1 MSPTNGPSTHD
12 YSLWQDKRWWDYRAL
27 FRDRPA
33 TYRLTCNLLFS
44 VLRQST
50 GQAVLALLLSAVLD
64 TAGIRYQVSQTN
76 IDLGLV
82 CLQYT
87 MAVTGAFLV
96 DPIGRRQTFIFTMS
110 TLGLVWL
117 GMTVATSQHEQT
129 GSVASARAILTLIC
143 IFDIIFAGGLM
154 SLVVLYPIEV
164 LSFEMM
170 AMGLAF
176 SSLVVNA
183 AGLVNQF
190 AWPVA
195 LASIG
200 WKIYIILMFWCFFRV
215 VIIYLY
221 FPETRRHTVSNV
233 LIACHDYASL
243 HLNLT

>member
-1 MSPTNGPSTHD
+1 MHD
-12 YSLWQDKRWWDYRAL
+12 CSLWQDKRWWDYRAL

-33 TYRLTCNLLFS
+33 TYRLACNLLVS
-44 VLRQST
+44 VF
-50 GQAVLALLLSAVLD
+50 GQWAGHAVLGLLLSAVLD
-64 TAGIRYQVSQTN
+64 TAGIRDQVSQTN
-76 IDLGLV
+76 INLGLA
-82 CLQYT
+82 CLQYA

-96 DPIGRRQTFIFTMS
+96 DRIGRRRTLVFTMS

-129 GSVASARAILTLIC
+129 GSVASARAILTLVC
-143 IFDIIFAGGLM
+143 IFDIVFAGGLT
-154 SLVVLYPIEV
+154 SLVVLYPVEV
-164 LSFEMM
+164 LSFEMR
-170 AMGLAF
+170 AKGLAF

-200 WKIYIILMFWCFFRV
+200 WKIYVILMFWCFFQA

-221 FPETRRHTVSNV
+221 IPETRRRTVSNV
-233 LIACHDYASL
+233 LTACQDFANL
-243 HLNLT
+243 DLNLA